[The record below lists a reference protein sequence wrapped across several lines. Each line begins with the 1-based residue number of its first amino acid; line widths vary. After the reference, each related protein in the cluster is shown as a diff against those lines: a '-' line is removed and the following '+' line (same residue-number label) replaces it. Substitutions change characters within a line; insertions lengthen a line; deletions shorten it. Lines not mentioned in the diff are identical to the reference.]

1 MTTSTL
7 NLSVS
12 QIQTNVPI
20 TILRARGKL
29 DAKTYLDLIAKSQE
43 IYINGHRNLL
53 VDLNEISE
61 IGLAGLFA
69 LFYAAILFQENM
81 VIEVEGGWPALH
93 TMINRLQTSCFEHFR
108 LLGSKSTIVGMLQQA
123 GLPISNSLTTALN
136 SFRPC

>member
-12 QIQTNVPI
+12 QIQANVPI

-43 IYINGHRNLL
+43 IYISGQRNLL

-69 LFYAAILFQENM
+69 LYYTATLFQENM
-81 VIEVEGGWPALH
+81 VIEIESGWPALH
-93 TMINRLQTSCFEHFR
+93 TMVNRLQTSCFEHFR
-108 LLGSKSTIVGMLQQA
+108 LLASKSTIVSRLQQA

-136 SFRPC
+136 SFHPC